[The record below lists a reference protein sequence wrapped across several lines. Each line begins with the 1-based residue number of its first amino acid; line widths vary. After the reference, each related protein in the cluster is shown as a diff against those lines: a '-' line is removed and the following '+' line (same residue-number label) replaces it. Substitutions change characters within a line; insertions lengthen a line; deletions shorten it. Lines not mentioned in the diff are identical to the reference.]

1 MPKYIVRSYAFIEC
15 EVEAEDEY
23 EASSVFDNNHPD
35 FTVTGNCEITVLE
48 ARVSETMGNEI
59 YDEEGNELLLQD
71 W

>member
-15 EVEAEDEY
+15 EVEAEDEH
-23 EASSVFDNNHPD
+23 EASSVFDDNHPD
-35 FTVTGNCEITVLE
+35 FTATGNCEVTVLE

-59 YDEEGNELLLQD
+59 FDEEGNELLLQD